1 MYDSGR
7 NMNFEIINFDTLE
20 STNTEALNQ
29 ARNGAAQG
37 LCVTAREQTAGRGRY
52 GRSWVSGKDA
62 GLFLSVVLRPR
73 IEPIYFPLI
82 TLMTGVV
89 VHDALSELGVG
100 SDIKWVNDIHVD
112 GKKICGILA
121 ETTDTNNGTAV
132 VVGIGINMN
141 SESFP
146 PYLAASSTSLAEEL
160 GREVRREELI
170 EALTMLL
177 DKFYNILVGENG
189 PTEIVEQWRIRS
201 SYFEGKNVRAVME
214 RETIFGI
221 TAGLEPNGALR
232 VARSD
237 GSIAI
242 IQAGDVEQLRPVN

>member
-1 MYDSGR
+1 
-7 NMNFEIINFDTLE
+7 MNFEIISFDTIE
-20 STNTEALNQ
+20 STNTEALKQ
-29 ARNGAAQG
+29 ARNGAAEG

-62 GLFLSVVLRPR
+62 GLFLSVVLRPK
-73 IEPIYFPLI
+73 IEPISFPLI

-89 VHDALSELGVG
+89 VHDALAELGVR

-121 ETTDTNNGTAV
+121 ETTETNDGVAV
-132 VVGIGINMN
+132 VVGIGVNMN

-160 GREVRREELI
+160 GRVVGRDELI
-170 EALTMLL
+170 DSLTRLL
-177 DKFYNILVGENG
+177 DKFYKILTGDNG
-189 PTEIVEQWRIRS
+189 PAEILEHWRRRS

-214 RETIFGI
+214 RETIFGT

-232 VARSD
+232 VAKAD
-237 GSIAI
+237 GTIAI
-242 IQAGDVEQLRPVN
+242 IQAGDVEQLRAVI

>member
-1 MYDSGR
+1 
-7 NMNFEIINFDTLE
+7 MNFEIIKYDTLE
-20 STNTEALNQ
+20 STNTEALKQ
-29 ARNGAAQG
+29 ARDGAAEG
-37 LCVTAREQTAGRGRY
+37 LCITTREQTAGRGRY

-62 GLFLSVVLRPR
+62 GLFLSVVLRPK
-73 IEPIYFPLI
+73 IETIYFPLI

-89 VHDALSELGVG
+89 VHDALAELGVK

-121 ETTDTNNGTAV
+121 ETTDTDSGIAV
-132 VVGIGINMN
+132 VVGIGVNMN

-146 PYLAASSTSLAEEL
+146 PYLAASSTSVAEEL
-160 GREVRREELI
+160 GRVVVRDDLI
-170 EALTMLL
+170 NTLTRLL
-177 DKFYNILVGENG
+177 GSFYAVLVGENG
-189 PTEIVEQWRIRS
+189 PAEIVQHWRRRS

-214 RETIFGI
+214 RETIFGK
-221 TAGLEPNGALR
+221 TVGLEPNGALR
-232 VARSD
+232 VEKSD

>member
-1 MYDSGR
+1 
-7 NMNFEIINFDTLE
+7 MNFEIISFDTIE
-20 STNTEALNQ
+20 STNTEALKQ
-29 ARNGAAQG
+29 ARNGAAEG

-62 GLFLSVVLRPR
+62 GLFLSVVLRPK

-89 VHDALSELGVG
+89 VHDALAELGVR

-112 GKKICGILA
+112 GKKLCGILA
-121 ETTDTNNGTAV
+121 ETTETNDGVAV
-132 VVGIGINMN
+132 VVGIGVNMN

-160 GREVRREELI
+160 GRVVGRDELI
-170 EALTMLL
+170 DSLTRLL
-177 DKFYNILVGENG
+177 DKFYKILTGGNG
-189 PTEIVEQWRIRS
+189 PAEILEHWRRRS

-214 RETIFGI
+214 RETIFGT

-232 VARSD
+232 VAKAD
-237 GSIAI
+237 GTIAI
-242 IQAGDVEQLRPVN
+242 IQAGDVEQLRAVI

>member
-1 MYDSGR
+1 
-7 NMNFEIINFDTLE
+7 MNFEIINFDTLE

-29 ARNGAAQG
+29 ARNGGAEG
-37 LCVTAREQTAGRGRY
+37 LCITAREQTAGRGRY

-62 GLFLSVVLRPR
+62 GLFLSVILRPK

-89 VHDALSELGVG
+89 VHDALAELGVS
-100 SDIKWVNDIHVD
+100 SDIKWVNDIHID

-121 ETTDTNNGTAV
+121 ETTETKDGVAV
-132 VVGIGINMN
+132 VVGIGVNMN

-146 PYLAASSTSLAEEL
+146 PYLAASSTSVAEEL
-160 GREVRREELI
+160 GRPFGRDELI
-170 EALTMLL
+170 TALTRLL
-177 DKFYNILVGENG
+177 DNFYNILIGDNG
-189 PTEIVEQWRIRS
+189 PAEIVQHWRRRS
-201 SYFEGKNVRAVME
+201 SYFEGKSVRAVME
-214 RETIFGI
+214 RETIFGT

-232 VARSD
+232 VTKSD

>member
-1 MYDSGR
+1 
-7 NMNFEIINFDTLE
+7 MNFEIISFDTIE
-20 STNTEALNQ
+20 STNTEALKQ
-29 ARNGAAQG
+29 ARNGAAEG

-62 GLFLSVVLRPR
+62 GLFLSVVLRPK
-73 IEPIYFPLI
+73 IEPISFPLI

-89 VHDALSELGVG
+89 VHDALAELGVR

-112 GKKICGILA
+112 GKKLCGILA
-121 ETTDTNNGTAV
+121 ETTETNDGVAV
-132 VVGIGINMN
+132 VVGIGVNMN

-160 GREVRREELI
+160 GRVVGRDELI
-170 EALTMLL
+170 DSLTRLL
-177 DKFYNILVGENG
+177 DKFYKILTGENG
-189 PTEIVEQWRIRS
+189 PTEILEHWRRRS

-214 RETIFGI
+214 RETIFGT

-232 VARSD
+232 VAKAD
-237 GSIAI
+237 GTIAI
-242 IQAGDVEQLRPVN
+242 IQAGDVEQLRAVI

>member
-1 MYDSGR
+1 
-7 NMNFEIINFDTLE
+7 MNFEIISFDSIE

-29 ARNGAAQG
+29 ARKGAAEG
-37 LCVTAREQTAGRGRY
+37 SCVTAREQTAGRGRY

-62 GLFLSVVLRPR
+62 GLFLSVVLRPK
-73 IEPIYFPLI
+73 IEPINFPLI

-89 VHDALSELGVG
+89 VHDALAELGVR

-112 GKKICGILA
+112 CKKICGILA
-121 ETTDTNNGTAV
+121 ETTETNEGVAV
-132 VVGIGINMN
+132 VVGIGVNMN

-146 PYLAASSTSLAEEL
+146 SYLAASSTSLAEEL
-160 GREVRREELI
+160 GRVVGREELI
-170 EALTMLL
+170 DSLTRLL
-177 DKFYNILVGENG
+177 DKFYNILIGENG
-189 PTEIVEQWRIRS
+189 PAQILENWRQRS

-214 RETIFGI
+214 RETIFGT

-232 VARSD
+232 VAKAD

-242 IQAGDVEQLRPVN
+242 IQAGDVEQLRAVI

>member
-1 MYDSGR
+1 
-7 NMNFEIINFDTLE
+7 MNFEIISFDTIE
-20 STNTEALNQ
+20 STNTEALKQ
-29 ARNGAAQG
+29 ARNGAAEG

-62 GLFLSVVLRPR
+62 GLFLSVVLRPK
-73 IEPIYFPLI
+73 IEPISFPLI

-89 VHDALSELGVG
+89 VHDALAELGVR

-112 GKKICGILA
+112 GKKLCGILA
-121 ETTDTNNGTAV
+121 ETTETNDGVAV
-132 VVGIGINMN
+132 VVGIGVNMN

-160 GREVRREELI
+160 GRVVGRDELI
-170 EALTMLL
+170 DSLTRLL
-177 DKFYNILVGENG
+177 DKFYKILTGGNG
-189 PTEIVEQWRIRS
+189 PAEILEHWRRRS

-214 RETIFGI
+214 RETIFGT

-232 VARSD
+232 VAKAD
-237 GSIAI
+237 GTIAI
-242 IQAGDVEQLRPVN
+242 IQAGDVEQLRAVI

>member
-1 MYDSGR
+1 
-7 NMNFEIINFDTLE
+7 MNFEIKSFDTLE

-29 ARNGAAQG
+29 ARSGAAEG

-52 GRSWVSGKDA
+52 GRTWISGRDA
-62 GLFLSVVLRPR
+62 GLFLSVVLRPK
-73 IEPIYFPLI
+73 IQPVNFPLI

-89 VHDALSELGVG
+89 VHDTLAELGVS

-121 ETTDTNNGTAV
+121 ETTDTNDGIAI
-132 VVGIGINMN
+132 VVGIGVNMN

-146 PYLAASSTSLAEEL
+146 PYLAANSTSLAEEL
-160 GREVRREELI
+160 GRTVGRDELI
-170 EALTMLL
+170 KAVTRLL
-177 DKFYNILVGENG
+177 DKFYGILTGDNG
-189 PTEIVEQWRIRS
+189 PVEIIEHWRKRS
-201 SYFEGKNVRAVME
+201 SYFEGKSVRAVME
-214 RETIFGI
+214 SETILGT

-232 VARSD
+232 VAKSD

-242 IQAGDVEQLRPVN
+242 IQAGDVEQLRAVY